1 MAQKDKYGYNNN
13 IISGFNCRH
22 YLIKYEKGKL
32 PPKEYS
38 ATDVRKMRDINNK
51 IKEYEREIR
60 RLKSEQQMYKQVGDR
75 KKYWELNRDI
85 INKTNELREFCNKN
99 GFAFEKY
106 RIE

>member
-1 MAQKDKYGYNNN
+1 
-13 IISGFNCRH
+13 
-22 YLIKYEKGKL
+22 
-32 PPKEYS
+32 
-38 ATDVRKMRDINNK
+38 
-51 IKEYEREIR
+51 
-60 RLKSEQQMYKQVGDR
+60 MYKQVGDK